1 MDLAIETKALTKRF
15 GKATAVDGIDLKIPR
30 GAIYG
35 FLGSNGA
42 GKSTAIRIILG
53 LRSATSGT
61 VELFGEKLDHRHRPL
76 IGAMADSPG
85 GAFYEHLSARDNL
98 RVVAQSLGIEIEPD
112 ALLDRVGLDH
122 ARTKKVKAFSTGM
135 RQRLGI
141 ARALIGDP
149 ALVIFDEPLNGLDPE
164 GIREMRT
171 LMRDIA
177 KNRTLIICSHLLDEI
192 EKVASHVGLLSKG
205 RLIHQGPLDDIAIDT
220 DIIELGASG
229 AVMEAL
235 SPLAMQ
241 VNSIGADRW
250 HVTPKEGLSASDI
263 NRELVGK
270 GIAVDHLAQRRFSL
284 EEFYHERISASHAG
298 ADHA

>member
-1 MDLAIETKALTKRF
+1 MQLAVETQALTKRF
-15 GKATAVDGIDLKIPR
+15 GKAVAVDGIDLAIPE

-53 LRSATSGT
+53 LRTATSG
-61 VELFGEKLDHRHRPL
+61 VVKLFGEPLDHRHRPL

-98 RVVAQSLGIEIEPD
+98 RVTAMALGIDIDPD
-112 ALLDRVGLDH
+112 ALLERVGLGH
-122 ARTKKVKAFSTGM
+122 AQGKKVRAFSTGM

-141 ARALIGDP
+141 ARALVGDP
-149 ALVIFDEPLNGLDPE
+149 PLIIFDEPLNGLDPE

-177 KNRTLIICSHLLDEI
+177 EGRTLIICSHLLDEI
-192 EKVASHVGLLSKG
+192 EKVASHVGLLSQG
-205 RLIHQGPLDDIAIDT
+205 HLIHQGPLDGIAVDT
-220 DIIELGASG
+220 DLVELGATG
-229 AVMEAL
+229 AVEAAL
-235 SPLAMQ
+235 APLASQ
-241 VNSIGADRW
+241 VHALGNDRW
-250 HVTPKEGLSASDI
+250 HVVPRDGLSVAEL
-263 NRELVGK
+263 NRELVGQ

-284 EEFYHERISASHAG
+284 EEFYHERIAAHRG
-298 ADHA
+298 GDHG